1 MGALCLTCR
10 KIKQYFCYRA
20 PMPIFFCALGVG
32 WRRQPLLQDNRKLP
46 LPIKQREFLLFVV
59 VCLCMR
65 LQFHNA
71 SEF

>member
-1 MGALCLTCR
+1 
-10 KIKQYFCYRA
+10 
-20 PMPIFFCALGVG
+20 MPIFFCAVGVG